1 MKLLAFILPLLFFVA
16 CKKQNPVVDT
26 PIIISEE
33 PLIILSSDW
42 EKDNILSLDFPKSAA
57 VYQNKSALNGHSFK
71 ATAFVFNL
79 ADTNLVIST
88 ALNTNRL
95 TPNNWLANEK
105 GNILAVI
112 NGGYFDLTN
121 GQSYSLVVNENKM
134 LSANVKA
141 LTRSFNGVN
150 TSYYPTRCAFGLTD
164 RKPSCEWIY
173 NVTGTVNYAYPGPS
187 PNALNAAPE
196 AKPSE
201 TFPVNGSVWSPQTA
215 IGGSPMLLKNGNVMI
230 SDVEELIDVNNKTGR
245 SRSAIGFTAKNRVV
259 ILAIEKNA
267 TTENLGAS
275 LAEMAQLL
283 KDIGCTNAINLD
295 GGGSTC
301 LLVNNGKT
309 TNQPEGNT
317 QRAVSSVIF
326 VKKKN

>member
-1 MKLLAFILPLLFFVA
+1 MKIFTFLSAIIFFLA
-16 CKKQNPVVDT
+16 CKKQEIVIVPPVIV
-26 PIIISEE
+26 PEE
-33 PLIILSSDW
+33 TLIILSSDW

-57 VYQNKSALNGHSFK
+57 VYQNKSVLNGHSFK
-71 ATAFVFNL
+71 GTAFVFNL

-95 TPNNWLANEK
+95 TPTNWLTNEK
-105 GNILAVI
+105 GNVLAVI

-141 LTRSFNGVN
+141 LTRSFNGIN
-150 TSYYPTRCAFGLTD
+150 TSYYPTRCAFGLTN
-164 RKPSCEWIY
+164 RIPSCEWIY
-173 NVTGTVNYAYPGPS
+173 NVAGTTNYAYPTPS
-187 PNALNAAPE
+187 PNALNTAPQ

-201 TFPVNGSVWSPQTA
+201 IFPANSSVWSPQTA
-215 IGGSPMLLKNGNVMI
+215 IGGSPMLLKKGNIMI
-230 SDVEELIDVNNKTGR
+230 SDVEELIDINNKTGR

-267 TTENLGAS
+267 TTGNLGVS
-275 LAEMAQLL
+275 LSEMAQLL
-283 KDIGCTNAINLD
+283 KDMGCTDAINLD

-301 LLVNNGKT
+301 LLVNNGKV

-326 VKKKN
+326 VKKKS

>member
-1 MKLLAFILPLLFFVA
+1 MITPPVIVPEEVLINLP
-16 CKKQNPVVDT
+16 
-26 PIIISEE
+26 
-33 PLIILSSDW
+33 SDW
-42 EKDNILSLDFPKSAA
+42 KKDSLLSLDFPKSAA
-57 VYQNKSALNGHSFK
+57 VYQNKSLLNGNTFK

-79 ADTNLVIST
+79 ADTNLIVST

-95 TPNNWLANEK
+95 TPNDWLKNEK
-105 GNILAVI
+105 GNVLAII

-150 TSYYPTRCAFGLTD
+150 TSYYPTRCALGFTN
-164 RKPSCEWIY
+164 RIPSCEWIY
-173 NVTGTVNYAYPGPS
+173 NISGTINYAYPAPS
-187 PNALNAAPE
+187 PNALNTAPQ

-201 TFPVNGSVWSPQTA
+201 NFPANGSVWSPQTA
-215 IGGSPMLLKNGNVMI
+215 IGGAPMLLKKGNIAI

-245 SRSAIGFTAKNRVV
+245 SRSAIGFTAKNRIVL
-259 ILAIEKNA
+259 LAVERNTTTGNA
-267 TTENLGAS
+267 GAS
-275 LAEMAQLL
+275 LSEIAQLL
-283 KDIGCTNAINLD
+283 KDMGCTDAINID

-301 LLVNNGKT
+301 LLVNNGKS